1 MQHNKGRTKRLR
13 EGRSKSTRMETG
25 RRGEREIFEPAK
37 SSKQQRLKSRC
48 ALACSLGRGIV
59 GMPLSKTYI

>member
-13 EGRSKSTRMETG
+13 EGRSESTRMETG

-37 SSKQQRLKSRC
+37 KKQQATTAEKPLR
-48 ALACSLGRGIV
+48 ASL
-59 GMPLSKTYI
+59 